1 MSELFTN
8 FVARSLFLVAALVFA
23 AGTGLGQSLHYAIT
37 HVTVVN
43 PGSEMPQLDRTIV
56 VSGHTITAVVPSK
69 DFKPTTSL
77 RLIDAQGKFV
87 IPGLW
92 DMHMHFRD
100 AGRDLKMDVA
110 NGVLGL
116 RDMGDVAKEVFP
128 LRDAIAQGKQTGP
141 KIVACGPIV
150 DGPDSWSNP
159 KFTVSVKSADE
170 ARAVVH
176 SLKEQR
182 ADCVK
187 VYDGISRDSYFAII
201 DEAKKLGVPVVG
213 HLPSAIGVREAS
225 QAGQRS
231 LEHGA
236 ALAGGST
243 AEAAYIQRRLD
254 PSTLQEALR
263 TKNFTLIPAKIA
275 SDETMMLDHFSQK
288 VADETYSLLAQNGTF
303 VTPTLV
309 TQRALTFPDDLV
321 KEDDSRMQYVSS
333 EELNWWKPE
342 NGMLTKYRTP
352 EYISIRKREYDLLL
366 TEVHRAQTIGVHLL
380 AGTDITIPFTYPG
393 FSLHDELALFVKAG
407 LTPSQALETATTN
420 PALLLGLSKEWGHIS
435 PGFGANFVLLNADP
449 LMDIANTKNIHAV
462 VLSGEFLDRTHL
474 DTMLREAEVSRD
486 STKADAHKPFTNRQA
501 KPDVI
506 PVGSASQSPQ
516 K

>member
-1 MSELFTN
+1 MSPLRTN
-8 FVARSLFLVAALVFA
+8 FVTSTFFLATVIVFA
-23 AGTGLGQSLHYAIT
+23 TGSDLGQSSDYAIE
-37 HVTVVN
+37 HVTVLN
-43 PGSEMPQLDRTIV
+43 PGSGRPQLDRTIV
-56 VSGHTITAVVPSK
+56 VSGHVITAVVPSK
-69 DFKPTTSL
+69 NFKPTTSL
-77 RLIDAQGKFV
+77 RLLDAQGKFV

-100 AGRDLKMDVA
+100 TRRDLKMDIA
-110 NGVLGL
+110 NGVLGV
-116 RDMGDVAKEVFP
+116 RDMGDVGKEVFP

-141 KIVACGPIV
+141 KIVACGPII

-159 KFTVSVKSADE
+159 RFTISIKNADE
-170 ARAVVH
+170 ARAVVQ

-182 ADCVK
+182 ADCIK
-187 VYDGISRDSYFAII
+187 VYDGLSRDSYFAII

-254 PSTLQEALR
+254 PSAFEEAQR

-275 SDETMMLDHFSQK
+275 SDETMMLDHFSQTA
-288 VADETYSLLAQNGTF
+288 ADETYTLLARNGTF
-303 VTPTLV
+303 LTPTLV
-309 TQRALTFPDDLV
+309 TERALTFPDDLI
-321 KEDDSRMQYVSS
+321 KQDDSRMKYVSA

-352 EYISIRKREYDLLL
+352 EYIATRKREYELLL
-366 TEVHRAQTIGVHLL
+366 PEVHRAQNLGVHLL

-393 FSLHDELALFVKAG
+393 FSLHDELALLVKAG
-407 LTPSQALETATTN
+407 LTPLQALETATTN
-420 PALLLGLSKEWGHIS
+420 PALLLGLSKEWGHVS
-435 PGFGANFVLLNADP
+435 PGCYANFVLLNADP

-462 VLSGEFLDRTHL
+462 VLNGEFLDRRHL
-474 DTMLREAEVSRD
+474 DTMLRDAEISR
-486 STKADAHKPFTNRQA
+486 STADAH
-501 KPDVI
+501 
-506 PVGSASQSPQ
+506 
-516 K
+516 